1 MHLCRWVLTEAI
13 KIRVCYRH
21 NNICGHRHLLSCDIN
36 AFVLSVVVANTP
48 CPFSACC
55 MPVIVT
61 GVHSASGSTQWLLVC
76 LQVCTL
82 YICIWV
88 VPVHYMALLSNVKH
102 DCKTVGIRMHF
113 GGRGFTYWDQ
123 TARCLV
129 PRLRVL
135 GVTNVPWDHLS
146 GPQTYINDVECNK

>member
-1 MHLCRWVLTEAI
+1 MAVGLSSSLYSIHMHM
-13 KIRVCYRH
+13 
-21 NNICGHRHLLSCDIN
+21 G
-36 AFVLSVVVANTP
+36 
-48 CPFSACC
+48 
-55 MPVIVT
+55 
-61 GVHSASGSTQWLLVC
+61 GSS
-76 LQVCTL
+76 TL
-82 YICIWV
+82 HG
-88 VPVHYMALLSNVKH
+88 PAVKY